1 MVITPSPLVP
11 IYMCFGTLRF
21 TRPTKITTDN
31 MAKYSKKHLLSEKSK
46 DDAMKIARGTQKSGQ
61 TKEQTKLI
69 AQGIQ
74 KGIEIYK
81 KKQSKKARELD
92 KKLNKVSA
100 LRASHETST
109 EQRVEPVVVKDN
121 KLPWVLLVLS
131 WLGFVVYVVLVK

>member
-1 MVITPSPLVP
+1 
-11 IYMCFGTLRF
+11 
-21 TRPTKITTDN
+21 

-46 DDAMKIARGTQKSGQ
+46 DDAMKIARGTQKPGQ

-81 KKQSKKARELD
+81 KKQSEKARELD

-109 EQRVEPVVVKDN
+109 EQMVEPVVVKDN